1 MKYYTSDLHLSHTNI
16 IKYENR
22 PFSSIEEMDNTI
34 IDNINYRLS
43 PDDEL
48 YILGDFTLE
57 NSPRKI
63 GGLIKRIKCKKHLI
77 IGNHDYF
84 TRNKNLC
91 SLFDSVHHYLE
102 IEDEGRTVI
111 LFHYPIQNWNL
122 KRYGS
127 IHLYG
132 HVHSK
137 EELQLKEV
145 NAFNVGVDV
154 NNFMPV
160 IQEKLDGS
168 LIKITKDQEHGLVIT
183 SKASFESDQAKM
195 AKEIVEENNYSFKE
209 GWTYHFE
216 LIHPDNQI
224 VLSYGD
230 ERKLVLLAII
240 DNRTGKDIDIYSDEF
255 KFEKPKLYNY
265 ETLLDV
271 NTLNKDG
278 LHEGVVVNY
287 GSYRLKYKTD
297 EYIRLHR
304 IVTEFSAKRVWEALS
319 NGRRID
325 RRNIPEEFI
334 KWLDETEEE
343 LLAKYNEVFNKID
356 YAILE
361 TENMTN
367 KEIALS
373 DDETVKE
380 VREYIFAIRSGKDFK
395 EKIWKAIKPKGEK

>member
-1 MKYYTSDLHLSHTNI
+1 MLPTKSTFDEYVKKGLVKSQTYKDMTIYQYTEFTQFESLWNNCTLNARGIVFDDDGDLVQRCI
-16 IKYENR
+16 PK
-22 PFSSIEEMDNTI
+22 F
-34 IDNINYRLS
+34 
-43 PDDEL
+43 
-48 YILGDFTLE
+48 F
-57 NSPRKI
+57 
-63 GGLIKRIKCKKHLI
+63 
-77 IGNHDYF
+77 NHDEPDGIKVERL
-84 TRNKNLC
+84 TLAEQ
-91 SLFDSVHHYLE
+91 V
-102 IEDEGRTVI
+102 
-111 LFHYPIQNWNL
+111 
-122 KRYGS
+122 
-127 IHLYG
+127 
-132 HVHSK
+132 
-137 EELQLKEV
+137 
-145 NAFNVGVDV
+145 
-154 NNFMPV
+154 PV

-168 LIKITKDQEHGLVIT
+168 LIKITKDQKHGLVIT

-195 AKEIVEENNYSFKE
+195 AKEIVDENNYDFQE

-255 KFEKPKLYNY
+255 KFEKPKLYSY

-271 NTLNKDG
+271 NILNKDG

-334 KWLDETEEE
+334 KWLDDTEKE
-343 LLAKYNEVFNKID
+343 LLQKHDELLNKINQ
-356 YAILE
+356 AVAE
-361 TENMTN
+361 TQDLTN
-367 KEIALS
+367 KGIALYN
-373 DDETVKE
+373 DEAIKE
-380 VREYIFAIRSGKDFK
+380 VREYIFAVRSGKDV
-395 EKIWKAIKPKGEK
+395 EAKIWKAIKPKGDK